1 MKNLALALG
10 ASSFFILAFF
20 YLGIGSGSIP
30 SLTSWLINIILLFV
44 IYEVIDYV
52 FDRKR

>member
-20 YLGIGSGSIP
+20 YLGIGSGIP
-30 SLTSWLINIILLFV
+30 SLTGWLINIILLFV